1 MYMLNFNSARSF
13 TRVWCVN
20 PVVDNK
26 PNWSFQCCQYTVG
39 IISGQKLCEWQL
51 VKVDCHTRQNK
62 GVKGSAGL
70 YDLKSSRM
78 IQSEQLM
85 PNNLSLCT
93 VVMKQMWPLENTNRK
108 AAEKLYKNHSHRGQR
123 YQLDFYNCCLQLEQG
138 LMLRQE
144 VVKRTIS
151 KWQLRKLQRS
161 GEHMQCTASWVSEI
175 IVNQF
180 ISACITI
187 MLNFD
192 WSAVSTLIG
201 SMLAVVHHLYSHE
214 NSGSFDGF
222 SDSDT
227 GADVDKVYCRNIR
240 QPLHMK

>member
-1 MYMLNFNSARSF
+1 VVRNCVSGCWSKWIVTPVKKWFCRCVRLEVLTDNSVRTTDARY
-13 TRVWCVN
+13 
-20 PVVDNK
+20 P
-26 PNWSFQCCQYTVG
+26 
-39 IISGQKLCEWQL
+39 
-51 VKVDCHTRQNK
+51 
-62 GVKGSAGL
+62 
-70 YDLKSSRM
+70 
-78 IQSEQLM
+78 
-85 PNNLSLCT
+85 SLCT
-93 VVMKQMWPLENTNRK
+93 HSCGKADAVTGDTNRK